1 MNIEIDCEI
10 NVKSKNSSIFYD
22 ECTLH
27 RHLVDAVR
35 VGLAVRADVVVPG
48 GVGTLVNVGAALHR
62 GHVTHFT
69 LVTLDT

>member
-1 MNIEIDCEI
+1 MNIEIDCDI

-48 GVGTLVNVGAALHR
+48 GVGTLVNV
-62 GHVTHFT
+62 
-69 LVTLDT
+69 